1 MTETVAAIVLE
12 KCCVE
17 RTTMKVN
24 WISLL
29 APVWL
34 PISAFVTGCSF
45 LCCNM
50 LSMCLYLN
58 FTPFKYIFVSCD
70 AVLLSPLSFYV
81 FMYLF
86 PFCLF
91 PPPALYTQ
99 IYKQYSHY
107 LHHLL
112 GRISY
117 YFKCFCSLIYFC
129 KLMLCIVGSILIT
142 KGASVFLR
150 DARSVCPSW
159 KRKKNKTS
167 L

>member
-1 MTETVAAIVLE
+1 MYDSCNAISKSIMTEAVAAVVLE
-12 KCCVE
+12 KCVE

-29 APVWL
+29 VPAWL

-45 LCCNM
+45 LCYNM
-50 LSMCLYLN
+50 LYMCLYLN

-81 FMYLF
+81 FLYIF

-91 PPPALYTQ
+91 PSPAVYTH
-99 IYKQYSHY
+99 IYKQDSHY
-107 LHHLL
+107 IRHLL
-112 GRISY
+112 DRISY
-117 YFKCFCSLIYFC
+117 YFRCFCSLNYFH

-142 KGASVFLR
+142 KSPSFSLR
-150 DARSVCPSW
+150 DA
-159 KRKKNKTS
+159 
-167 L
+167 